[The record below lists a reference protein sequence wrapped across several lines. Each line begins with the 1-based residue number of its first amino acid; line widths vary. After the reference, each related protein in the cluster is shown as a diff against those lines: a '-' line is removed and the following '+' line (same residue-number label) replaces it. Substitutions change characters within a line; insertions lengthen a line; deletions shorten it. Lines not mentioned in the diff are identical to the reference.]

1 MANNGTTITA
11 PVSVT
16 DIMTVLAEQHTDI
29 NSLCTSVKINKWS
42 WRKPFSIPYGPSR
55 LLPLTEDDVCG
66 CDAGFN
72 IPEYTSLTAAWNNA
86 IAMKDELW
94 EYEKPSGGVNS
105 PYVQGDFSGYD
116 HAAANWFDATTE
128 RATAMKD
135 IYASITWN
143 DEGEAL
149 GRSLGLASL
158 VEPAKDLVAVIG
170 DTQAKFAIKIG
181 ILSDPGS
188 IMPIHI
194 AAADLDNGTY
204 TVVPM
209 LVDFNGTVSPGEVLS
224 PSVAADRYSRWFPL
238 PLTAYPAINIDKDSY
253 YFDYFDGVSFD
264 ISGSVMTDN
273 DDLTTIAA
281 TLTMQRAQNT
291 AVDEPLQFSI
301 DIYLPPVYENNGAN
315 NNKKIA
321 QWNGTISKG
330 ETLTKALNASNLE
343 FVALKDGVMP
353 LRLEMTFW
361 KSTEGVQ
368 SQQSKKTTVTL
379 EY

>member
-1 MANNGTTITA
+1 MANNGTTITD
-11 PVSVT
+11 PVLVT
-16 DIMTVLAEQHTDI
+16 DIMTVLADPHTDI
-29 NSLCTSVKINKWS
+29 ESLCKSEKINKWS
-42 WRKPFSIPYGPSR
+42 WKKPFSLPFNSAR
-55 LLPLTEDDVCG
+55 LLHLTDSVICG
-66 CDAGFN
+66 CNAGFS

-94 EYEKPSGGVNS
+94 EYVRPTGGANS
-105 PYVQGDFSGYD
+105 PYLQGDFSGYD

-135 IYASITWN
+135 IDASITWN
-143 DEGEAL
+143 DEGQAL

-158 VEPAKDLVAVIG
+158 VNPEKDLVAVIG
-170 DTQAKFAIKIG
+170 DTQAKFVIKIG
-181 ILSDPGS
+181 ILSDPGA

-209 LVDFNGTVSPGEVLS
+209 LVDTNGTVSPGEVLS
-224 PSVAADRYSRWFPL
+224 PYVAADRYSRWFPL

-264 ISGSVMTDN
+264 ISGSVTDN
-273 DDLTTIAA
+273 GGLTSIAA

-291 AVDEPLQFSI
+291 VVDEPLKFSI
-301 DIYLPPVYENNGAN
+301 DIYLLPPVIENGVVND
-315 NNKKIA
+315 NKKIA

-330 ETLTKALNASNLE
+330 EILTKALIASDLY
-343 FVALKDGVMP
+343 FLALKDDAIP
-353 LRLEMTFW
+353 FKLEMTFW

-368 SQQSKKTTVTL
+368 SSQSKLTSVIL